1 MRKLMALAAFAGA
14 LGAGGCGV
22 VDWAGAEGPDKRAV
36 YCYQALVGIDCYPAP
51 NHRDERRLVSYTG
64 PAPETYPKPL
74 PPPDPRLY
82 APEQISYWVKD
93 PEPVP
98 TAAPSKSRAAVSR
111 QPLPPARR

>member
-1 MRKLMALAAFAGA
+1 MRKLILPALFAAA
-14 LGAGGCGV
+14 LGAGGCGL
-22 VDWAGAEGPDKRAV
+22 DFADADGKSERAV
-36 YCYQALVGIDCYPAP
+36 YCYQALVGIDCYPTP

-74 PPPDPRLY
+74 PPPEPALY

-98 TAAPSKSRAAVSR
+98 TSPKARAVSR